1 MNDPNKQK
9 KKEEME
15 KLEAERLRK
24 LEAAKKEIDEAK
36 NNPPHPKRQSDEQ
49 ESDGSANAFEN
60 K

>member
-1 MNDPNKQK
+1 MSDPKKQQ

-24 LEAAKKEIDEAK
+24 LDAAKKEIDEAK
-36 NNPPHPKRQSDEQ
+36 NISPHPERESDEQ

>member
-24 LEAAKKEIDEAK
+24 LEDAKKEIDEAK
-36 NNPPHPKRQSDEQ
+36 NHPHPKRQSDEQ
-49 ESDGSANAFEN
+49 DSDGSAHAFEN